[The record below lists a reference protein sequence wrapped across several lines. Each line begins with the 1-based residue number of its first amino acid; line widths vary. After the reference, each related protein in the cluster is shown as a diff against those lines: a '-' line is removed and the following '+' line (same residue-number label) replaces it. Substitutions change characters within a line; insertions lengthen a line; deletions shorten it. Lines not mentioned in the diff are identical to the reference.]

1 MRELAISGAIAVGF
15 ALVSYYATR
24 GPTGGELGWYG
35 WLNLVLGAAALV
47 VAAGMAARRVR
58 GFGSPA
64 ARRVLL
70 PRLLWIVGVLAV
82 AVVLEHVADHAG
94 WRLDWTVD
102 QRFELSPA
110 TLATCKKLEHPAQ
123 ATHFADPGD
132 PRSRRTHFLLQ
143 TFESIHCFDVRE
155 RNLEEAHEELDRY
168 GVTTPDSV
176 VIQIGDYYEVVEHP
190 TEGALLG
197 ALMRL
202 TIRPMRTIY
211 VAEGEGEGDLR
222 DDGPDG
228 YSGLREALGTEG
240 YVLKSLVLL
249 ATREMPA
256 DADALLVIAPSRP
269 IHPEAIHA
277 IERWMENG
285 GRLVVLLEPGRDSG
299 LEPLLES
306 LGIQAGTGVVVDARF
321 ADLEGTARGTGVLVS
336 AYSDH
341 PIVRNLEA
349 RHMTFFPGIR
359 PVTAVHK
366 PEPEDRLD
374 PIVFSSRRAWV
385 SPDVEAAL
393 RGIAPKHGDE
403 PIERYSLA
411 VAGRYPRDDHEGR
424 VVVFGDADFASNR
437 WLRALYNADLILNS
451 MHWVTHRELA
461 ITLRPKVLTPDQSPL
476 PPQTTLQMLY
486 GVGLL
491 VPEILLIVGAVVWVR
506 RRSA

>member
-1 MRELAISGAIAVGF
+1 VRELAISGAIAVAF
-15 ALVSYYATR
+15 TLVSYYATR

-35 WLNLVLGAAALV
+35 WLNLVLGASALATAAAL
-47 VAAGMAARRVR
+47 AARRVR

-70 PRLLWIVGVLAV
+70 PRVLWILGVLVA
-82 AVVLEHVADHAG
+82 AVVLEHLADRAG

-110 TLATCKKLEHPAQ
+110 TLATCKRLHAPAQ
-123 ATHFADPGD
+123 VTHFAEPGD

-155 RNLEEAHEELDRY
+155 RTLEEAHEELDRY

-176 VIQIGDYYEVVEHP
+176 VIRIGDYYEVVEHP

-202 TIRPMRTIY
+202 TIHPVQTIY

-222 DDGPDG
+222 DDRPSG
-228 YSGLREALGTEG
+228 YSGLREALSTEG
-240 YVLKSLVLL
+240 YVLKGFVPL
-249 ATREMPA
+249 AARKLPA

-269 IHPEAIHA
+269 IHPEALGP
-277 IERWMENG
+277 IERWVEGG

-299 LEPLLES
+299 LEPLLQS
-306 LGIQAGTGVVVDARF
+306 LGIEAGSGMVVDSRF

-341 PIVRNLEA
+341 PIVKDLAA
-349 RHMTFFPGIR
+349 RHMSFFPGIR

-366 PEPEDRLD
+366 PEPQDRLE
-374 PIVFSSRRAWV
+374 PILFSSRKAWV
-385 SPDVEAAL
+385 SPDVAAAL
-393 RGIAPKHGDE
+393 QGIAPQHRDE
-403 PIERYSLA
+403 PIQRYSLA
-411 VAGRYPRDDHEGR
+411 VAGRYPRDGHEGR

-437 WLRALYNADLILNS
+437 WLRALYNADLILNAVD
-451 MHWVTHRELA
+451 WVTHREPA